1 MKTATDHEEKR
12 RHPRFSIGLAMDIRA
27 DGQVIGKC
35 RGTISDLSASGMA
48 FKTNAVLEEGMCLHL
63 KMNFPLEIRGEVR
76 NTAGLTGGMNRYG
89 IRFHKVGFEKNEG
102 LSKLTAARFQ
112 AVN

>member
-1 MKTATDHEEKR
+1 MKTATEHEEKR

-27 DGQVIGKC
+27 DGQLAGKC
-35 RGTISDLSASGMA
+35 RGTIADLSASGMA

-63 KMNFPLEIRGEVR
+63 KLNFPLEIRGEVR
-76 NTAGLTGGMNRYG
+76 NTAGLAGGMNRYG
-89 IRFHKVGFEKNEG
+89 IRFHKVGYESHEG
-102 LSKLTAARFQ
+102 PGKLGAARFQ